1 VLTHATTH
9 SRDVGNN
16 KPKPA
21 MMENLNQNIENHYL
35 KEELYED
42 IVNRLKEQ
50 EIDINKVKRSDI
62 AGADEF
68 HVRGAAVSKELAE
81 SINIEGATVLDVG
94 CGLGGPCR
102 MLADEY
108 NCQATGIDLSNEY
121 IRTAKKL
128 SKLVKLDSKTSFV
141 QGDAASLPFGDNM
154 FDVVWTQ
161 HVQMNIPDKE
171 KLYSEI
177 SRVLKPGGHFL
188 YYDILKKAD
197 GEVNYPMPWASTSD
211 MSFLFKE
218 TDMDDFL
225 TQFGL
230 TKEQSNDQTQA
241 GIDFFNALVAK
252 LKEFGPPKM
261 GLNVLMGET
270 TKPKLMNL
278 LNHLKSGE
286 LELKSGVYKK

>member
-1 VLTHATTH
+1 
-9 SRDVGNN
+9 
-16 KPKPA
+16 
-21 MMENLNQNIENHYL
+21 MENLNQNIENHYL

-42 IVNRLKEQ
+42 IINRLKEQ
-50 EIDINKVKRSDI
+50 GIDLNKVKRSDI

-81 SINIEGATVLDVG
+81 SINLEGATVLDVG

-121 IRTAKKL
+121 IRTAKEL
-128 SKLVKLDSKTSFV
+128 SKLVKLDSRTSFV
-141 QGDAASLPFGDNM
+141 QGDATSLPFDDNT

-161 HVQMNIPDKE
+161 HVQMNIPDKK

-177 SRVLKPGGHFL
+177 SRVLKPEGRFL
-188 YYDILKKAD
+188 YYDILKKGD
-197 GEVNYPMPWASTSD
+197 GEVNYPMPWASTSN

-218 TDMDDFL
+218 TDMHDFL

-230 TKEQSNDQTQA
+230 TKEQSNDQTQT
-241 GIDFFNALVAK
+241 GIDFFNALVAR

-278 LNHLKSGE
+278 LGHLKSGE

>member
-1 VLTHATTH
+1 
-9 SRDVGNN
+9 
-16 KPKPA
+16 
-21 MMENLNQNIENHYL
+21 MENLNQNIENHYL

-42 IVNRLKEQ
+42 ILNRLKEQ
-50 EIDINKVKRSDI
+50 DIDVNEVKRSDI

-81 SINIEGATVLDVG
+81 SINLEGATVLDVG

-121 IRTAKKL
+121 IRTAKEL
-128 SKLVKLDSKTSFV
+128 SKLVRLDSKTSFV
-141 QGDAASLPFGDNM
+141 QGDATSLPFDDNT

-197 GEVNYPMPWASTSD
+197 GEVNYPMPWASTPD

-218 TDMDDFL
+218 TDMNVFL

-230 TKEQSNDQTQA
+230 TREQSNDQTQA
-241 GIDFFNALVAK
+241 GIDFFNTLVAK

-278 LNHLKSGE
+278 LGHLKSGE

>member
-1 VLTHATTH
+1 
-9 SRDVGNN
+9 
-16 KPKPA
+16 
-21 MMENLNQNIENHYL
+21 MENLNQNIENHYL

-42 IVNRLKEQ
+42 ILNRLKEQ
-50 EIDINKVKRSDI
+50 DIDVNEVKRSDI

-81 SINIEGATVLDVG
+81 SINLEGATVLDVG

-102 MLADEY
+102 MLADKY

-121 IRTAKKL
+121 IRTAKEL
-128 SKLVKLDSKTSFV
+128 SKLVRLDSKTSFV
-141 QGDAASLPFGDNM
+141 QGDATSLPFDDNT

-197 GEVNYPMPWASTSD
+197 GEVNYPMPWASTPD

-218 TDMDDFL
+218 TDMNVFL

-230 TKEQSNDQTQA
+230 TREQSNDQTQA
-241 GIDFFNALVAK
+241 GIDFFNTLVAK

-278 LNHLKSGE
+278 LGHLKSGE

>member
-1 VLTHATTH
+1 
-9 SRDVGNN
+9 
-16 KPKPA
+16 
-21 MMENLNQNIENHYL
+21 MENLNQNIENHYL

-42 IVNRLKEQ
+42 IVNRLIEQ
-50 EIDINKVKRSDI
+50 EIDINEVKRSDI

-81 SINIEGATVLDVG
+81 SINLEGVTVLDVG

-141 QGDAASLPFGDNM
+141 QGDATSLPFGDNM

-188 YYDILKKAD
+188 YYDILKKEE

-218 TDMDDFL
+218 TDMDALL

-230 TKEQSNDQTQA
+230 TKEQSNNQTQA

-278 LNHLKSGE
+278 LNHLKTGE

>member
-1 VLTHATTH
+1 
-9 SRDVGNN
+9 
-16 KPKPA
+16 
-21 MMENLNQNIENHYL
+21 MENLNQNIENHYL
-35 KEELYED
+35 KEELFED

-50 EIDINKVKRSDI
+50 GINLEKVKRSDI

-68 HVRGAAVSKELAE
+68 HVRGAAVSKELAD
-81 SINIEGATVLDVG
+81 SVNLKGAAILDVG

-108 NCQATGIDLSNEY
+108 NCQATGIDLSHEY
-121 IRTAKKL
+121 IRTAKEL
-128 SKLVKLDSKTSFV
+128 SKLVNLENKTTFI
-141 QGDAASLPFGDNM
+141 QGDATSLPFDDDS
-154 FDVVWTQ
+154 FDVIWTQ

-188 YYDILKKAD
+188 YYDILTKED
-197 GEVNYPMPWASTSD
+197 GEINYPMPWASTSD
-211 MSFLFKE
+211 LSFLFKE
-218 TDMDDFL
+218 EEMDRYL
-225 TQFGL
+225 KQFGL
-230 TKEQSNDQTQA
+230 TKEQSTDQTQA
-241 GIDFFNALVAK
+241 GIDFFNVLVAK

-278 LNHLKSGE
+278 LTHLKSGE

>member
-1 VLTHATTH
+1 
-9 SRDVGNN
+9 
-16 KPKPA
+16 
-21 MMENLNQNIENHYL
+21 MENLNQNIENHYL

-42 IVNRLKEQ
+42 ILNRLKEQ
-50 EIDINKVKRSDI
+50 DIGLNEVKRSDI

-81 SINIEGATVLDVG
+81 SINLEGAIVLDVG

-121 IRTAKKL
+121 IRTAKEL

-141 QGDAASLPFGDNM
+141 QGDATCLPFDDST

-161 HVQMNIPDKE
+161 HVQMNIPGKE
-171 KLYSEI
+171 NLYSEI

-188 YYDILKKAD
+188 YYDILKKED
-197 GEVNYPMPWASTSD
+197 GEINYPMPWATTPD

-218 TDMDDFL
+218 TDMDSFL

-241 GIDFFNALVAK
+241 GIVFFDTLVAK

-278 LNHLKSGE
+278 LGHLKSGE

>member
-1 VLTHATTH
+1 
-9 SRDVGNN
+9 
-16 KPKPA
+16 

>member
-1 VLTHATTH
+1 
-9 SRDVGNN
+9 
-16 KPKPA
+16 
-21 MMENLNQNIENHYL
+21 MENLNKNIENHYL

-50 EIDINKVKRSDI
+50 DIDLNDVKRSDI

-68 HVRGAAVSKELAE
+68 HVRGAAVSKELAN
-81 SINIEGATVLDVG
+81 SVDLKGATVLDVG

-108 NCQATGIDLSNEY
+108 NCQVTGIDLSNEY
-121 IRTAKKL
+121 IRTAKEL
-128 SKLVKLDSKTSFV
+128 SKLVKLDSKTSFI
-141 QGDAASLPFGDNM
+141 QGDATSLPFDDNS

-161 HVQMNIPDKE
+161 HVQMNISGKE

-177 SRVLKPGGHFL
+177 TRVLKVGGHFL
-188 YYDILKKAD
+188 YYDIFRKEA
-197 GEVNYPMPWASTSD
+197 GEINYPMPWASNAD
-211 MSFLFKE
+211 LSFLFKE
-218 TDMDDFL
+218 EEMDRFL
-225 TQFGL
+225 
-230 TKEQSNDQTQA
+230 KELNLVKDESTNQTQA
-241 GIDFFNALVAK
+241 GIDFFNALATR
-252 LKEFGPPKM
+252 LKEFGAPKM

-278 LNHLKSGE
+278 LTHLKTGE

>member
-1 VLTHATTH
+1 
-9 SRDVGNN
+9 
-16 KPKPA
+16 
-21 MMENLNQNIENHYL
+21 MENLNKNIENHYL
-35 KEELYED
+35 KEDLYED

-50 EIDINKVKRSDI
+50 NINLNEVKRADI
-62 AGADEF
+62 AGVDEF
-68 HVRGAAVSKELAE
+68 HVRGASVSKELAE
-81 SINIEGATVLDVG
+81 SIDLKGATVLDVG

-102 MLADEY
+102 MLADKY
-108 NCQATGIDLSNEY
+108 NCKTTGIDLSNEY
-121 IRTAKKL
+121 IKTAKGL
-128 SKLVKLDSKTSFV
+128 SKLVNLDSKTSFI
-141 QGDAASLPFGDNM
+141 QGDATTLPFDDST

-161 HVQMNIPDKE
+161 HVQMNIPDK
-171 KLYSEI
+171 KMLYSEI

-188 YYDILKKAD
+188 YYDILKKSD

-218 TDMDDFL
+218 TDMDAFL
-225 TQFGL
+225 TKFGL

-241 GIDFFNALVAK
+241 GIDFFDALVAK

-270 TKPKLMNL
+270 TKPKLLNL
-278 LNHLKSGE
+278 LGHLKSGE

>member
-1 VLTHATTH
+1 
-9 SRDVGNN
+9 
-16 KPKPA
+16 
-21 MMENLNQNIENHYL
+21 MENLNQNIENHYL
-35 KEELYED
+35 KEKLYED
-42 IVNRLKEQ
+42 IVDRLIEQ
-50 EIDINKVKRSDI
+50 EIDLNEVKRADI

-81 SINIEGATVLDVG
+81 SINLEGSTILDVG

-108 NCQATGIDLSNEY
+108 NCQAIGIDLSKEY
-121 IRTAKKL
+121 IRTANGL
-128 SKLVKLDSKTSFV
+128 SKLVKLDNKTSFV
-141 QGDAASLPFGDNM
+141 QGDATSLPFDDKT

-161 HVQMNIPDKE
+161 HVQMNIPDKK

-177 SRVLKPGGHFL
+177 SRVLKSGGHFL
-188 YYDILKKAD
+188 YYDIFKKGH
-197 GEVNYPMPWASTSD
+197 GEINYPVPWASKSE
-211 MSFLFKE
+211 MCFLFKE

-230 TKEQSNDQTQA
+230 TKEQFKDQTQA
-241 GIDFFNALVAK
+241 GIDFFNALVAN

-278 LNHLKSGE
+278 LNHLKSGK
-286 LELKSGVYKK
+286 LELKSGVYKN

>member
-1 VLTHATTH
+1 
-9 SRDVGNN
+9 
-16 KPKPA
+16 
-21 MMENLNQNIENHYL
+21 MENLNKNIESHYL
-35 KEELYED
+35 KEGLYED
-42 IVNRLKEQ
+42 IVYRLKEQ
-50 EIDINKVKRSDI
+50 DIDLNEVKRSDI

-81 SINIEGATVLDVG
+81 SIHLEGETVLDVG

-108 NCQATGIDLSNEY
+108 NCQVTGIDLSNEY
-121 IRTAKKL
+121 VRTAKEL
-128 SKLVKLDSKTSFV
+128 SKLVKLDSKTSFI
-141 QGDAASLPFGDNM
+141 QGDAISLPFDDNT

-161 HVQMNIPDKE
+161 HVQMNIPSKE

-177 SRVLKPGGHFL
+177 SRVLKTGGHFL
-188 YYDILKKAD
+188 YYEILKKED
-197 GEVNYPMPWASTSD
+197 GEVNYPMPWASKSD

-218 TDMDDFL
+218 TDMGAYL
-225 TQFGL
+225 RQFGL
-230 TKEQSNDQTQA
+230 TKKQSNDQTQA
-241 GIDFFNALVAK
+241 GIDFFNALFAK
-252 LKEFGPPKM
+252 LKEFGSPKM

-278 LNHLKSGE
+278 LGHLKSGE

>member
-1 VLTHATTH
+1 
-9 SRDVGNN
+9 
-16 KPKPA
+16 
-21 MMENLNQNIENHYL
+21 MENLNQNIENHYL
-35 KEELYED
+35 KKELYED
-42 IVNRLKEQ
+42 IVNRLRELD
-50 EIDINKVKRSDI
+50 IDLNEVKRSDI

-81 SINIEGATVLDVG
+81 SINLEGATVLDIG

-121 IRTAKKL
+121 IRTAKEL
-128 SKLVKLDSKTSFV
+128 SKLVRLDSKTSFI
-141 QGDAASLPFGDNM
+141 QGDAANLPFDDNT

-161 HVQMNIPDKE
+161 HVQMNIPGKE

-177 SRVLKPGGHFL
+177 SRVLKLGGRFL
-188 YYDILKKAD
+188 YYDILKKGD
-197 GEVNYPMPWASTSD
+197 GEINYPMPWASTSD

-218 TDMDDFL
+218 TEMDAFL

-241 GIDFFNALVAK
+241 GIDFFDALVAK

-270 TKPKLMNL
+270 TKPKLLNL
-278 LNHLKSGE
+278 LGHMKSGE